1 MTTRGESGQATV
13 ELLVFLPLTLVA
25 ACAAAAILAT
35 QAATE
40 RAAEAARA
48 GAMALLQADAGAA
61 ADPRAAA
68 AELLRPDERDGIT
81 IEGRRVTVQIKPPS
95 PLRALLPNASSQA
108 SADAGPEPSR
118 IPLPEPWSRPPA
130 ERPPSPPPPAPRPPS
145 PPPAS
150 PRSPELAP

>member
-1 MTTRGESGQATV
+1 MTTRRESGQATV

-25 ACAAAAILAT
+25 AYAAAAILAS

-81 IEGRRVTVQIKPPS
+81 IHGRRVTVRIKPPS
-95 PLRALLPNASSQA
+95 PFRGLVPIASTQA
-108 SADAGPEPSR
+108 SADAGPEPLP
-118 IPLPEPWSRPPA
+118 IPIADPWSRPAA
-130 ERPPSPPPPAPRPPS
+130 ERPPSPPFTPS
-145 PPPAS
+145 S
-150 PRSPELAP
+150 RSPERAP